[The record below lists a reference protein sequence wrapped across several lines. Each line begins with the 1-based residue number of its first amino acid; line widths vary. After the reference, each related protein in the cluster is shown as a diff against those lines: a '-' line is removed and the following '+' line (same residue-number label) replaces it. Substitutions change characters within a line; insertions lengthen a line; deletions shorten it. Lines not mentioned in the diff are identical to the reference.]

1 MQSRITF
8 KNGHLQF
15 RKPSQDEV
23 NSDCQESAEPEIRL
37 PLHFAPRCE
46 GTAWDI
52 LLQKCKPAPKALKR
66 PWQPPAGSMCYLM
79 SIPAEIRLKIYRRL
93 LISRHHARLRK
104 CKEGFR
110 LIARESW
117 DPLLVIHPQILRTCR
132 QINQEATPILYSQ
145 TLFQRGYKWPCQHT
159 DSGTRI
165 RTPLSNTSPISQANL
180 ASISRIYLCRGYKE
194 WLRNGKLAVLDE
206 FPHLKELQI
215 AIDFNDILEMEAGSF
230 EDLAKDTIRAVH
242 RERPGIPCFKMEIR
256 LSFHG
261 RAYDNWGREY
271 TRGKE
276 SFSVHLIKKAEI
288 EAWMRQEGMFSSRFF
303 SWSFKTLRS
312 EYCGPSC
319 YVSFSCEQSSQKAR
333 YIKCK
338 VRDDDTEAFG
348 LLEVDSDE
356 KEISVDIAI

>member
-8 KNGHLQF
+8 KNGNLQF

-23 NSDCQESAEPEIRL
+23 NSDSQESAEPEL
-37 PLHFAPRCE
+37 PSPLHSAPRFE
-46 GTAWDI
+46 GTAWDM
-52 LLQKCKPAPKALKR
+52 LLQKCKPVPKVPER

-93 LISRHHARLRK
+93 LISRHHARLHK
-104 CKEGFR
+104 SKEGFR
-110 LIARESW
+110 LVAKETW
-117 DPLLVIHPQILRTCR
+117 GYFLDIHPQILRTCR
-132 QINQEATPILYSQ
+132 QVNQEATPILYSQ

-165 RTPLSNTSPISQANL
+165 RTPLSDTSPISQANL

-206 FPHLKELQI
+206 FPHLKELQL

-230 EDLAKDTIRAVH
+230 EDLAKDTIRAIH
-242 RERPGIPCFKMEIR
+242 HERPDIPCFKMEIR
-256 LSFHG
+256 LCFHG
-261 RAYDNWGREY
+261 REYDNWGREY

-288 EAWMRQEGMFSSRFF
+288 EAWMRQEGMFSGRFL

-319 YVSFSCEQSSQKAR
+319 YISFSCEESRQKAR
-333 YIKCK
+333 YIKCE
-338 VRDDDTEAFG
+338 VRDDDMEAFG